1 MENRD
6 PFILTYFAFSPVEYE
21 QSLIELSK
29 AAGINLLPS
38 YTFNPAKHS
47 LARLEQ
53 YLSKAEESDLPVL
66 LYDERVSYKALEEKG
81 EASFRRDLGE
91 SLALVRK
98 HPNVLGYFL
107 GDEPYEKDFPAI
119 VLSNRLIEEKA
130 PRLENYVNFF
140 PYFNQKSQKEI
151 YSFPMESYPEALTK
165 LLKDSGLKLWGM
177 DHYGPL
183 WEYGRERGIEEFFKT
198 ISIMKRTAELSD
210 TRPILAGCCI
220 GHFQMAHPGYADFRY
235 VLSIAF
241 LSGFSGVSW
250 YKFADCGHGLSALF
264 NGADGAFPVMLN
276 GKSSATYE
284 ELSLAQL
291 WFKRKFSRYE
301 SLSYR
306 ATYQVNFPGH
316 LIEEFAPDGTILSF
330 SSDHHTPLLLSLFE
344 DKKGKRYYFAMNLSQ
359 EKADA
364 ALFSFSDSSD
374 YKKGS
379 CWLRPG
385 EMALISNGK

>member
-6 PFILTYFAFSPVEYE
+6 KFILTYFAFSPVEYE
-21 QSLIELSK
+21 QNLIHLSK
-29 AAGINLLPS
+29 EAGINLLPT
-38 YTFNPAKHS
+38 YTFNPAKHP
-47 LARLEQ
+47 LARFER

-81 EASFRRDLGE
+81 EAIFRCDLDK
-91 SLALVRK
+91 SLSLLKK

-107 GDEPYEKDFPAI
+107 GDEPYEKDFPFIIQA
-119 VLSNRLIEEKA
+119 NRIIEEKA
-130 PRLENYVNFF
+130 PHLANFVNFF
-140 PYFNQKSQKEI
+140 PYFNQKSQKDI
-151 YSFPMESYPEALTK
+151 YSFPMEEYPEVLAK

-198 ISIMKRTAELSD
+198 ISIMKKTSELSHL
-210 TRPILAGCCI
+210 RPWLAGCCI
-220 GHFQMAHPGYADFRY
+220 GHFQMAHPRYEDFRY

-250 YKFADCGHGLSALF
+250 YKFADSGFGLSALF
-264 NGADGAFPVMLN
+264 SGSDGAFPVMLN
-276 GKSSATYE
+276 GKTSLTYE

-291 WFKRKFSRYE
+291 WFKRKFSQYE
-301 SLSYR
+301 SLIYR
-306 ATYQVNFPGH
+306 ASYQVNFPGH
-316 LIEEFAPDGTILSF
+316 LIEEFSSDGTILSF
-330 SSDHHTPLLLSLFE
+330 SSDHSSPLLLSVFE
-344 DKKGKRYYFAMNLSQ
+344 DEKGKRYYFAMNLNQ

-364 ALFSFSDSSD
+364 AIFSFSDTSD

-385 EMALISNGK
+385 EMALISNEK